1 MGIKIALIGT
11 HGTGK
16 TTLMNKVVEE
26 YDIFNDMQDAFSDA
40 GALYKDKLLEILDK
54 NNLQLYFFARH
65 LYRVSIND
73 NFISDRSVLDA
84 LCYARYEFENGN
96 LSSSMYEFLEE
107 KSFELLRDYDCLFWL
122 RPEFDL
128 VGEDKRPED
137 KFYQK
142 AIDEIFESYIYYKL
156 DQNILVKQ
164 LSGSVEERFSEIS
177 SYIDYKLKY
186 NKLHGQ
192 QELFEGFGI
201 SG

>member
-16 TTLMNKVVEE
+16 TTLMNRVVEE

-54 NNLQLYFFARH
+54 NNLQLYFYARH

-84 LCYARYEFENGN
+84 LCYARYEYENGN
-96 LSSSMYEFLEE
+96 LSTSMYDFLEE
-107 KSFELLRDYDCLFWL
+107 KSFELLKEYDCLFWL

-128 VGEDKRPED
+128 VGENKRPED

-156 DQNILVKQ
+156 DHSILVKQ
-164 LSGSVEERFSEIS
+164 LSGSVEKRFNEIS
-177 SYIDYKLKY
+177 SYIDYKLK
-186 NKLHGQ
+186 NDRLNEQ